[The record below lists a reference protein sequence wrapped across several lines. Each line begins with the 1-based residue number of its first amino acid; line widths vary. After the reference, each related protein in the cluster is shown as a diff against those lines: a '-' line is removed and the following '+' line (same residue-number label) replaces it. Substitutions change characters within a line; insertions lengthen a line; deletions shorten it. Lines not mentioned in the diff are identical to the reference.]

1 MKTIEQELD
10 LGGVY
15 FQNERIFTKNQ
26 LAHLLEID
34 ERTIE
39 RYLHSHGN
47 ELSQNGYKLLKGKSL
62 NELKNLG
69 LSDINVGDKAPSLGI
84 FTFRALLNFAM
95 LVTESEKA
103 KEIRSRVLDIV
114 IDVIAQKAGGHTK
127 YINQRDG
134 DYLPAA
140 FQEENYRKKFTSA
153 LYKYVENFPYKF
165 PTFTDKIYQSI
176 FKEKAK
182 EYKKILKLH
191 EHENVRETMY
201 SEVLDL
207 IAAYENGLAHAI
219 ENKFN
224 VLNRKLNYQELKT
237 LFQEFE
243 ANPSFEPLVQAACTK
258 MASRD
263 LSFRDALHEKLKHY
277 IKAVS
282 ESDYERFLGEKSKAL
297 EERIAESL
305 DVYKRLRD
313 R

>member
-1 MKTIEQELD
+1 
-10 LGGVY
+10 
-15 FQNERIFTKNQ
+15 
-26 LAHLLEID
+26 
-34 ERTIE
+34 
-39 RYLHSHGN
+39 
-47 ELSQNGYKLLKGKSL
+47 
-62 NELKNLG
+62 
-69 LSDINVGDKAPSLGI
+69 
-84 FTFRALLNFAM
+84 
-95 LVTESEKA
+95 

-224 VLNRKLNYQELKT
+224 VLNRKLN
-237 LFQEFE
+237 
-243 ANPSFEPLVQAACTK
+243 
-258 MASRD
+258 
-263 LSFRDALHEKLKHY
+263 
-277 IKAVS
+277 
-282 ESDYERFLGEKSKAL
+282 
-297 EERIAESL
+297 
-305 DVYKRLRD
+305 
-313 R
+313 